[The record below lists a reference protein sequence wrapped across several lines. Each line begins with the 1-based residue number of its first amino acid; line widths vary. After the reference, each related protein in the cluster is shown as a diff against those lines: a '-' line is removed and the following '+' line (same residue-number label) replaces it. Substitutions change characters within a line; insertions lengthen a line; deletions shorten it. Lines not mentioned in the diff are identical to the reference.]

1 MFKLDIWCVMTPG
14 WDQKKPSAF
23 LCRDQTCWPWLH
35 WLEEQGPSSRRQ
47 RPCVRSPERGS
58 PFQAGQ
64 RRLTPHFL
72 PHLLTWAQGE
82 PRMGRSEK
90 AGHRGSFPSS
100 ASNLRGQLLE
110 QTVSCAPALPPGW
123 RRQDI
128 WQGPRLPRL
137 AGTTGKPADL
147 LFAQSFEIWGERRW
161 RNISHSCVNY
171 YYFYH
176 YYRKEHSLVNSLG
189 K

>member
-1 MFKLDIWCVMTPG
+1 MTPG

-110 QTVSCAPALPPGW
+110 QSPV
-123 RRQDI
+123 
-128 WQGPRLPRL
+128 RLPCHPAGGDRISRRAQGFPGSQVRL
-137 AGTTGKPADL
+137 ESQQICCLPRVL
-147 LFAQSFEIWGERRW
+147 RSGERDAGE
-161 RNISHSCVNY
+161 I
-171 YYFYH
+171 
-176 YYRKEHSLVNSLG
+176 
-189 K
+189 